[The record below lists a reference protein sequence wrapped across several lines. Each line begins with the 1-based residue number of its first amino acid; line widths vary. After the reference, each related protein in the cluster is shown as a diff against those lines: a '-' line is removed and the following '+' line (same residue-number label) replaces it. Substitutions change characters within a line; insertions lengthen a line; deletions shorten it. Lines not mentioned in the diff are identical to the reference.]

1 MARRHW
7 RRAGFRRTGRLR
19 DGFDSMVLATCATW
33 ADGGD
38 LTVVA
43 SGKGLSTRS
52 AGFNDNAKTNAAGE
66 HIKGKIRVSGADR
79 RLCTECLGIRTDL
92 DLRVDFEVW
101 GMDGSPLGP
110 AVRWVRVPTLSY
122 AGFGR
127 PNGIERFKR
136 DFALFLDRQN
146 YPVIFHCIG
155 GADRTG
161 SLTFV
166 LNALLGVDEDELEKD
181 WELTAFNTV
190 NPLFRHCDRYDK
202 LLQVFAAYEGRT
214 INERVLNWALANGV
228 TDSDIRTFREI
239 MLEPK
244 DMVIYFRP
252 PFP

>member
-66 HIKGKIRVSGADR
+66 HIKGKIRVSEADR

-161 SLTFV
+161 SLAFV

-244 DMVIYFRP
+244 DTPRIGSVR
-252 PFP
+252 